1 MIHWKHFLFWKK
13 NAAKKDQQND
23 KPCEA
28 ASETPLSMI
37 DDAEAMSLVNAC
49 DGVQAEKR
57 CESDQEMTIPSLRMK
72 LRTAQTI
79 EEAEMVAECIFDA
92 RQKERAKFGKTQQIR
107 KFEG

>member
-1 MIHWKHFLFWKK
+1 MIHWKAFLFWRK
-13 NAAKKDQQND
+13 NAADEDQQNG

-28 ASETPLSMI
+28 ASETLLSII
-37 DDAEAMSLVNAC
+37 DDAEAMSLINAC
-49 DGVQAEKR
+49 DCAQTEKR
-57 CESDQEMTIPSLRMK
+57 CESDQEMTIPALRMK

-79 EEAEMVAECIFDA
+79 EEAEMVAECIFEA